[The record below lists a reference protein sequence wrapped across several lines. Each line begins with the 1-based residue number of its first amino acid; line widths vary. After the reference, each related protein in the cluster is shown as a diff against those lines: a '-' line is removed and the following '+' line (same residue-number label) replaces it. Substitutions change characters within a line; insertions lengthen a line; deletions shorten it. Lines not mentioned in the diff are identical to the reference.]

1 MAKKLKEKIAT
12 SYAETEKVLD
22 EVLEGFEQINDVDF
36 KIKMVI
42 KRDGSKEKYNI
53 KKIKRA
59 INEAYLHTDKALPVP
74 ANLFR
79 RFNYYLKK
87 FSDRVEN
94 SEIGVEDI
102 QDIVEYFLMK
112 ENPDVAK
119 EYIVYRYNHKI
130 AREKRTDLEEE
141 LEYKLLAKDIQNQ
154 NANVDEFSFG
164 GRMGEANELVT
175 KQYALDHCV
184 SRMARENHLNNRVYI
199 HDLGHFPVGDHNC
212 LSLPIDDL
220 LENGVRTRQ
229 CDIRPAGSVNTAF
242 QLVAVYFQIQSL
254 QQFGLTKIKITA
266 EVKQC

>member
-1 MAKKLKEKIAT
+1 MAKKINEKIKT
-12 SYAETEKVLD
+12 SYEETVQVLD
-22 EVLEGFEQINDVDF
+22 DVLETMEQINEVDF
-36 KIKMVI
+36 KIKTVI

-59 INEAYLHTDKALPVP
+59 INEAYLHTDKNLAVP
-74 ANLFR
+74 DNLFR

-87 FSDRVEN
+87 YGDRVEN

-112 ENPDVAK
+112 ENPNVAK

-130 AREKRTDLEEE
+130 NREKRLDLETE
-141 LEYKLLAKDIQNQ
+141 LESKLLAKNVQNQ

-184 SRMARENHLNNRVYI
+184 SRMARENHLSNQIYI
-199 HDLGHFPVGDHNC
+199 HDLGHYPVGDHNC

-220 LENGVRTRQ
+220 LEKGVVTRQ

>member
-1 MAKKLKEKIAT
+1 MAKKLKEKIKS
-12 SYAETEKVLD
+12 SYEETMEVLD
-22 EVLEGFEQINDVDF
+22 DVLESLPQPLESDF
-36 KIKMVI
+36 KIKVVI

-59 INEAYLHTDKALPVP
+59 ISEAYRNTDEKLVIPE
-74 ANLFR
+74 NLFR

-87 FSDRVEN
+87 FGDRVEN

-119 EYIVYRYNHKI
+119 EYIVYRFKHKVN
-130 AREKRTDLEEE
+130 RENRSNLEKE
-141 LEYKLLAKDIQNQ
+141 LESKLLAKNVQNQ

-184 SRMARENHLNNRVYI
+184 SRMARENHLNNQVYI
-199 HDLGHFPVGDHNC
+199 HDLGHYPVGDHNC

-220 LENGVRTRQ
+220 LEKGVRTRQ